1 MATAQATPV
10 RPARAGARRGP
21 LAALRDRPAAGKLLL
36 LALAAV
42 ILVPLV
48 HSRWGGGIWPDA
60 LTADLSAPLG
70 EVTDWIVSNRDN
82 HPLFLYFFGHISNA
96 VVLSVRGVYLI
107 LLALGWAGVTVLAA
121 AVAWR
126 VAGIRLA
133 LTAAV
138 SFLVCGLLGM
148 WVPTM
153 QTLALMVVAVLASVV
168 LGLLLGL
175 AAGLS
180 DRTFRVLRP
189 VLDTM
194 QVLPAFAYLLPV
206 VLIFGIGVP
215 GAVLATVVYAA
226 PPMARLTALGLRGAD
241 AGVMEAVASLG
252 ATGKQRLLTA
262 RLPLARKELLLGLNQ
277 TIMMALSMAVIAS
290 VIGAGGLGDRVY
302 QALSSVD
309 VGAALAAGIP
319 IVLLAVV
326 LDRTTEAAGR
336 RIGAEPTGPALLRG
350 WRGWTLAALATA
362 VVAFV
367 GRATDGRVWPEDVTV
382 AIAGPVNTAK
392 DWMVD
397 HLYTG
402 VPVVG
407 GTADLAAHFTSGV
420 LNPLRSGLTGLPW
433 WSVLLIVAAL
443 AWTIG
448 TWRTAATAVLA
459 MAAIG
464 VLGVWE
470 PSMDTLSQVLAAV
483 AVTLVLGFGIAIGAA
498 RSERLERLLRPVLDV
513 FQTMPQ
519 FVYLIPVVALF
530 GVGRA
535 PAAAAAVVY
544 ALPAVVRITTQG
556 LRGVDPAAMECARSL
571 GATTGQQLRQVQL
584 PLARPSLLLAVNQA
598 VVLVLAVVIIG
609 GLVGSGALGYEVV
622 LGLAQGDLATGVDAE
637 DGAHR
642 DLLRQRGHLLL
653 DVDPFTVRPGV
664 GQLHRGARHGGRVR
678 LDLLGPHRGLHQR
691 TFAPPV
697 PAPRHDDPVAHHR
710 PERDAEPGLVEGALR
725 LGEQLAYALRVG
737 DEHAPVAPEPPAHHV
752 PVPPQEFEEGEGVL
766 PELRQVPE
774 QRQPPGA
781 RYERMAARRGVELRA
796 GLRGHRKDSAPWGAP
811 RGGAQSFEPHRT

>member
-1 MATAQATPV
+1 MATAQAATPAV
-10 RPARAGARRGP
+10 AGPPGRRQ
-21 LAALRDRPAAGKLLL
+21 L
-36 LALAAV
+36 LALLRRPSLAKLLVLALIAAV
-42 ILVPLV
+42 AVPV
-48 HSRWGGGIWPDA
+48 VQARWGGAAWPGS
-60 LTADLSAPLG
+60 LTVDLTAPLG
-70 EVTDWIVSNRDN
+70 EVNDWIIANRDS

-96 VVLSVRGVYLI
+96 VVLSVRGIYLL
-107 LLALGWAGVTVLAA
+107 LLALGWAGVTAVAA
-121 AVAWR
+121 VVAWR
-126 VAGIRLA
+126 VAGLRLA

-138 SFLVCGLLGM
+138 SFVVCGLLGM
-148 WVPTM
+148 WVQTM

-168 LGLLLGL
+168 LGVLLGL

-180 DRTFRVLRP
+180 DRTYRALRP

-206 VLIFGIGVP
+206 ALVFGIGVP

-241 AGVMEAVASLG
+241 QGVMEAVSSLG
-252 ATGKQRLLTA
+252 ATGRQRLLTA

-326 LDRTTEAAGR
+326 LDRTTEAAGH
-336 RIGAEPTGPALLRG
+336 RIGAEPTGPAVLRG
-350 WRGWTLAALATA
+350 ARGWSLAAVIVA
-362 VVAFV
+362 VVAVV
-367 GRATDGRVWPEDVTV
+367 GRFTGGRIWPEGAIV

-392 DWMVD
+392 EWMVD

-407 GTADLAAHFTSGV
+407 GTADWAAHFTNWI
-420 LNPLRSGLTGLPW
+420 LNPLRSGLQGLPW

-448 TWRTAATAVLA
+448 TWRTALTAVLA

-470 PSMDTLSQVLAAV
+470 PSMDTLSQVVAAV

-498 RSERLERLLRPVLDV
+498 RSKRFERLLRPVLDV

-535 PAAAAAVVY
+535 PAAAAAIVY
-544 ALPAVVRITTQG
+544 ALPAVIRITTQG

-571 GATTGQQLRQVQL
+571 GATSGQQLRQVQL
-584 PLARPSLLLAVNQA
+584 PLARPALLLAVNQG

-609 GLVGSGALGYEVV
+609 ALVGSGGLGYLVV
-622 LGLAQGDLATGVDAE
+622 LGLAQGQLATGLVA
-637 DGAHR
+637 GAAIVC
-642 DLLRQRGHLLL
+642 LGLML
-653 DVDPFTVRPGV
+653 DRVTQPTTRT
-664 GQLHRGARHGGRVR
+664 ARK
-678 LDLLGPHRGLHQR
+678 
-691 TFAPPV
+691 
-697 PAPRHDDPVAHHR
+697 
-710 PERDAEPGLVEGALR
+710 E
-725 LGEQLAYALRVG
+725 
-737 DEHAPVAPEPPAHHV
+737 
-752 PVPPQEFEEGEGVL
+752 
-766 PELRQVPE
+766 
-774 QRQPPGA
+774 
-781 RYERMAARRGVELRA
+781 
-796 GLRGHRKDSAPWGAP
+796 S
-811 RGGAQSFEPHRT
+811 